1 MRHPFIICLFLLSFI
16 ACQNEPKNDTSLDK
30 QSPNGMTEQQITR
43 NDDGQAQIDLNNPDV
58 QAAIRE
64 KMSKLKPNANNKS
77 SEPILIK
84 GVNLNPVVNQQM
96 VLKGQQ
102 VYETKCARCHNMNDK
117 KFNASGFAGITDR
130 KSPAFVM
137 NMVTGVPLNEF
148 APSNE
153 IATLEKCWTREKANW
168 LDIIEARDFV
178 ELLMSQKTQ

>member
-1 MRHPFIICLFLLSFI
+1 MRHPFTLSLFLLLFV
-16 ACQNEPKNDTSLDK
+16 ACQNEPKNNTFSDR

-77 SEPILIK
+77 SQPILIK
-84 GVNLNPVVNQQM
+84 GVNLNPVINQQM

-102 VYETKCARCHNMNDK
+102 VYQTKCARCHNMNDK
-117 KFNASGFAGITDR
+117 TFNASGFAGIIDQ

-148 APSNE
+148 APGNQ
-153 IATLEKCWTREKANW
+153 IATLEKCWTRAKANW

-178 ELLMSQKTQ
+178 ELLLSQKIQ